1 MAEKIVFETEVK
13 TGNSGSSVKGL
24 KTELR
29 ELTKALGTLEQG
41 TDAFDQAAAKAGKL
55 KEQLRGINDAISD
68 ADPEKAF
75 GPFARTVQ
83 GLAGG
88 FAAAQGAM
96 ALFGSESQELE
107 KTLVKVQGAMA
118 LSQGINSLME
128 FKNDFKDLGK
138 IVSGQVVKAFTTLKG
153 ALIATGIGALVV
165 TLGTLIVNWK
175 EFSKAITDAFPG
187 FKVVT
192 DFFSNIRQIGVGT
205 LKGLVEGFKV
215 VGDVV
220 AKLFEGDFSGAI
232 DSAKEFGERVAVAY
246 NEGYAEEDRK
256 IKIENGL
263 AERKFLLDLEEAK
276 GKDVRAKRLK
286 LFQDELTLLK
296 DNAELYNA
304 KLIEI
309 EALRTEIRKEAAE
322 KEKERKEKLA
332 ADQDKKDKEL
342 LDKEEEAFKRS
353 EEIQKEKND
362 KIIKDRED
370 AFKNEVKLIEEQNF
384 AKRLALANE
393 FAAGTITKE
402 QYDQTLIDLEKKKNT
417 EIVAAGQKN
426 YQDVTA
432 QSKALSEAEITNV
445 IKTAEAVKKTE
456 EEKAKAK
463 LDALNMISAS
473 LNQFSELAGRETAAG
488 KALAVAQATIDTYVS
503 AGSAYA
509 AAAKIDPIV
518 LAPLAAAGAVAAG
531 LARVKAIVAVKVPGG
546 NNSAPPSAAAQ
557 SVPQFNPAVAQQ
569 VQGGG
574 DVQLGMK
581 PQKVYVV
588 ESDIRGT
595 MNKVDVIEAN
605 ATIG

>member
-13 TGNSGSSVKGL
+13 TGNSGTSIKSVK
-24 KTELR
+24 R
-29 ELTKALGTLEQG
+29 ELTELKGLMSSLDMESEEFTRAATK
-41 TDAFDQAAAKAGKL
+41 AAKL
-55 KEQLRGINDAISD
+55 KDQINDAND
-68 ADPEKAF
+68 AMRNFDP
-75 GPFARTVQ
+75 GARFTTFTTV
-83 GLAGG
+83 LGG
-88 FAAAQGAM
+88 VANGFSAAQGAM
-96 ALFGSESQELE
+96 AIFGGESEELE
-107 KTLVKVQGAMA
+107 KVMVRTQGAIA
-118 LSQGINSLME
+118 LATGLNGLQGMWGQLT
-128 FKNDFKDLGK
+128 
-138 IVSGQVVKAFTTLKG
+138 IVANVIKTQVVAAFATMR
-153 ALIATGIGALVV
+153 AAIMSTGIIALVAV
-165 TLGTLIVNWK
+165 IGTLIYSWMQEKEANEEATK
-175 EFSKAITDAFPG
+175 ELERFGEAQRKLLDQEQKIQIAREKGRNKEILQASAETQAKIREYQKELSEKIITQEEFSKLLAGEQELMRI
-187 FKVVT
+187 KVA
-192 DFFSNIRQIGVGT
+192 DIN
-205 LKGLVEGFKV
+205 KKY
-215 VGDVV
+215 D
-220 AKLFEGDFSGAI
+220 
-232 DSAKEFGERVAVAY
+232 
-246 NEGYAEEDRK
+246 EEEQKQR
-256 IKIENGL
+256 
-263 AERKFLLDLEEAK
+263 EEA
-276 GKDVRAKRLK
+276 AK
-286 LFQDELTLLK
+286 
-296 DNAELYNA
+296 
-304 KLIEI
+304 
-309 EALRTEIRKEAAE
+309 
-322 KEKERKEKLA
+322 KEKERREKLA

-432 QSKALSEAEITNV
+432 QSKALSEAEIENV

-456 EEKAKAK
+456 EEKTKAK
-463 LDALNMISAS
+463 LDALNMTSAS
-473 LNQFSELAGRETAAG
+473 LNQFAELAGRETAAG

-531 LARVKAIVAVKVPGG
+531 LARVKAIVSVKVPGG

>member
-13 TGNSGSSVKGL
+13 TGNSATSVKSV
-24 KTELR
+24 KAELR
-29 ELTKALGTLEQG
+29 QLKAEMAGLDNSSQEFVKMAQRAGQLE
-41 TDAFDQAAAKAGKL
+41 DAIGDANAAVKAFNPEAKL
-55 KEQLRGINDAISD
+55 KAVVDVVGVVAN
-68 ADPEKAF
+68 
-75 GPFARTVQ
+75 
-83 GLAGG
+83 G
-88 FAAAQGAM
+88 FSAAQGAM
-96 ALFGSESQELE
+96 ALFGGESEELE
-107 KTLVKVQGAMA
+107 KVMVKTQGAIA
-118 LSQGINSLME
+118 L
-128 FKNDFKDLGK
+128 
-138 IVSGQVVKAFTTLKG
+138 
-153 ALIATGIGALVV
+153 ATGINGLMGMGDAFTNLSNIIKTKVVTAFGTMRSAIISTGILGLVV
-165 TLGTLIVNWK
+165 LIGTLIYSWMEETKANEEATK
-175 EFSKAITDAFPG
+175 ELERFGEAQRKLLDQEQKIQIEREKGRKKEILQASAETQAKIREYQKELSEKIITQEEFSKLLAGEQELMRI
-187 FKVVT
+187 KVA
-192 DFFSNIRQIGVGT
+192 DIN
-205 LKGLVEGFKV
+205 KKY
-215 VGDVV
+215 D
-220 AKLFEGDFSGAI
+220 
-232 DSAKEFGERVAVAY
+232 
-246 NEGYAEEDRK
+246 EEEQKQR
-256 IKIENGL
+256 
-263 AERKFLLDLEEAK
+263 EEA
-276 GKDVRAKRLK
+276 AK
-286 LFQDELTLLK
+286 
-296 DNAELYNA
+296 
-304 KLIEI
+304 
-309 EALRTEIRKEAAE
+309 
-322 KEKERKEKLA
+322 KEKERREKLA

-402 QYDQTLIDLEKKKNT
+402 QYDQSLIDLEKKKNT

-432 QSKALSEAEITNV
+432 QSKALSEAEIANV

-463 LDALNMISAS
+463 LDALNMTSAS
-473 LNQFSELAGRETAAG
+473 LNQFAELAGKETAAG
-488 KALAVAQATIDTYVS
+488 KALAVASATIDTYVS

-509 AAAKIDPIV
+509 AAAKIDPFI

-546 NNSAPPSAAAQ
+546 NNSAPPSSAATGT
-557 SVPQFNPAVAQQ
+557 VPQFNPAVAQQ